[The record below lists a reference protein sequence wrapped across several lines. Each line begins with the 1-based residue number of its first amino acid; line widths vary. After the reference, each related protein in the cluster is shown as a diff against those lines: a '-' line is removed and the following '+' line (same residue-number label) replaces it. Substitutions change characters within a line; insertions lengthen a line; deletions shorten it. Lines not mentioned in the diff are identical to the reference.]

1 MASSD
6 VSTVFE
12 TYNYES
18 FSRSESAGKS
28 SEFKTSL
35 RAGEEAPDF
44 ELPTLQVEIPR
55 RLPPPWHRP
64 SYPGFPRQIVSLL
77 QVLAPLVQPEVR
89 Q

>member
-44 ELPTLQVEIPR
+44 ELPTLQGDRV
-55 RLPPPWHRP
+55 RLSNFRGSKH
-64 SYPGFPRQIVSLL
+64 VLL
-77 QVLAPLVQPEVR
+77 EFGSIT
-89 Q
+89 

>member
-1 MASSD
+1 M

-44 ELPTLQVEIPR
+44 ELPTLQGDRV
-55 RLPPPWHRP
+55 RLSNFRGSKH
-64 SYPGFPRQIVSLL
+64 VLL
-77 QVLAPLVQPEVR
+77 EFGSIT
-89 Q
+89 